1 MEKSYRNQVMEHRLI
16 QPMKAYITFILFAL
30 LLAACSTETERRLSH
45 ADSVMELRPDSAMTI
60 LCQIKRS
67 SLKDYELPYF
77 ALLYTQAQVKTD
89 VPLDSDS
96 LISIAYAKYGSDT
109 RGDRGIRSNFYT
121 GEVLFNRKNYREA
134 IRYYLTA
141 YEESKRLSNDY
152 WHAKAAE
159 RISDILFFIYNY
171 DDADKY
177 SQEAAEYYGRADKMR
192 NKRFALG
199 QLALILIN
207 NGNPDKAFV
216 LLDSLK
222 TSTLNQYPIDS
233 AFLEYIKLPLVI
245 AKTRTG
251 RISDSE
257 LEGFVFYSEDMDNSE
272 LLNAT
277 IIQSEA
283 YRAIDHTEDLK
294 DILDTAVDFAN
305 SAEDKVHIL
314 YARYQNA
321 KSTGDLQL
329 AVSFVDSMLYYQ
341 NEVVEMILQ
350 EPVTGAQ
357 RDFYSEMA
365 RRNEIKS
372 KKFRWLLFGAVT
384 ASLFVIGVILVIHHF
399 KRRAQDARLQ
409 ANLESFLSLKE
420 YSDRVCQEN
429 GILERSIS
437 DSIVHIR
444 ELDDRI
450 QKSNIE
456 VASLS
461 AAIDSRN
468 EAVERL
474 EKLLADK
481 NKVHTIVVERLFKEK
496 WTTLDRLCD
505 QYFGL
510 NNSELTANALVANM
524 EKELKKIVSKKGLA
538 DIVESVDTYM
548 GGIVSRLRSQCPFL
562 KEGDINLLSL
572 LFAGF
577 SVRAICMFIDI
588 KYQNFYVKKSR
599 LMKRIQSSDAPDKE
613 LFLEKL
619 K

>member
-16 QPMKAYITFILFAL
+16 QPMKAYLTFILLAL

-45 ADSVMELRPDSAMTI
+45 ADSVMEENPGSAMHI
-60 LCQIKRS
+60 LKGIDRRT
-67 SLKDYELPYF
+67 LKDSDLPYY

-96 LISIAYAKYGSDT
+96 LISIAYAKYGNKTS
-109 RGDRGIRSNFYT
+109 GDLGIRSNFYS
-121 GEVLFNRKNYREA
+121 GEIFFNQQNYREA
-134 IRYYLTA
+134 MPYYLPA
-141 YEESKRLSNDY
+141 YEESKRLGNDY

-159 RISDILFFIYNY
+159 RMADLFFFAYNY
-171 DDADKY
+171 DEAEQY
-177 SQEAAEYYGRADKMR
+177 AQEAAGLFKKEGRISNNR
-192 NKRFALG
+192 YTLG
-199 QLALILIN
+199 FMAIIQLN
-207 NGNPDKAFV
+207 NGKSERAYAI
-216 LLDSLK
+216 LDSLQ
-222 TSTLNQYPIDS
+222 TLVKMEMPVDS
-233 AFLEYIKLPLVI
+233 AFLTYINLPLLGAGI
-245 AKTRTG
+245 QTG
-251 RISDSE
+251 EIDYDVSKQNLAYDEMSDRKKIDAAILESEFSNLHEQSLESLEQMMEVAHSDEDRIH
-257 LEGFVFYSEDMDNSE
+257 L
-272 LLNAT
+272 
-277 IIQSEA
+277 
-283 YRAIDHTEDLK
+283 
-294 DILDTAVDFAN
+294 
-305 SAEDKVHIL
+305 L

-321 KSTGDLQL
+321 KAAGKSAL
-329 AVSFVDSMLYYQ
+329 AFSLVDSMLFYQ
-341 NEVVEMILQ
+341 NAVAEDIIKES
-350 EPVTGAQ
+350 VTSAQ